1 MSRIPKYTR
10 GKAKEWYATMIKLD
24 LMFHPDDSPEDIV
37 SSKPGSFRN
46 IDDYDPLFTAE
57 ECKELRVIHEL
68 IWADTD
74 GDPCGAAYEAG
85 VDAGLFPEH

>member
-10 GKAKEWYATMIKLD
+10 GKAKEWYAEMIRLD
-24 LMFHPDDSPEDIV
+24 LMYHPDDGPEDII
-37 SSKPGSFRN
+37 SGKTN
-46 IDDYDPLFTAE
+46 ELLFTPE
-57 ECKELRVIHEL
+57 ECKELYVINEL
-68 IWADTD
+68 IWADTN